1 MVPLQLAMGSIT
13 CGHQAGVVI
22 VGSKEATG
30 KMQEAVLDQTSVSEE
45 MVTKIHYWGLD
56 QGMKKFRF
64 RQKHIVFRL
73 IGPYLS
79 PVCLRANH
87 YFIFF
92 WR

>member
-1 MVPLQLAMGSIT
+1 MVPMQLAMGGIT
-13 CGHQAGVVI
+13 RGHQAGVVT

-30 KMQEAVLDQTSVSEE
+30 KMQEAVLAQTSVSEE
-45 MVTKIHYWGLD
+45 MVTKIHYWALE

-64 RQKHIVFRL
+64 RQKHLVFRL
-73 IGPYLS
+73 MGPYQS

-87 YFIFF
+87 FFIFF